1 MKKVIFLILLLGLSF
16 SVFGKK
22 VTGTVTDIEG
32 NPLIGVAVIIKG
44 TLTGVLTDVDGQY
57 QIYCDPDDVLV
68 FNILSFKTEE
78 EPVGDRTV
86 INVVMKDEY
95 WPPFEG
101 RSLEAAGFRFWKGER

>member
-1 MKKVIFLILLLGLSF
+1 M
-16 SVFGKK
+16 FGKK
-22 VTGTVTDIEG
+22 VTGTVTDIQG

-57 QIYCDPDDVLV
+57 QIYCEPKDKLV
-68 FNILSFKTEE
+68 FSLLSYQTEE

-86 INVVMKDEY
+86 IDVVMKDEY